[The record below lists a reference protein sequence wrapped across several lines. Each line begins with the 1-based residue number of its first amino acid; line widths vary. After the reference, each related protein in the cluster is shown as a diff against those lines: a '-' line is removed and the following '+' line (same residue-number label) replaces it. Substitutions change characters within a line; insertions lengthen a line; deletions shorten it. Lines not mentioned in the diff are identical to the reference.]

1 MDFVSP
7 EHLFEELPLT
17 KEEASILDE
26 YICDYDFTVV
36 GKQGPEWIFSFL
48 GVVRAELGG
57 EEMILEDYDLL
68 NDIFIRILEWMLEG
82 SDYLKCFEGT
92 ESATISQQD
101 IQVEDY
107 RMNWSKRPL

>member
-68 NDIFIRILEWMLEG
+68 MIFLFVYWNGCLRGPII
-82 SDYLKCFEGT
+82 
-92 ESATISQQD
+92 
-101 IQVEDY
+101 
-107 RMNWSKRPL
+107 

>member
-57 EEMILEDYDLL
+57 
-68 NDIFIRILEWMLEG
+68 
-82 SDYLKCFEGT
+82 
-92 ESATISQQD
+92 
-101 IQVEDY
+101 
-107 RMNWSKRPL
+107 

>member
-36 GKQGPEWIFSFL
+36 GKQGGGCLPVFFFKSGYFL
-48 GVVRAELGG
+48 SWVLFVR
-57 EEMILEDYDLL
+57 
-68 NDIFIRILEWMLEG
+68 
-82 SDYLKCFEGT
+82 S
-92 ESATISQQD
+92 
-101 IQVEDY
+101 
-107 RMNWSKRPL
+107 

>member
-82 SDYLKCFEGT
+82 SDYLKCFEGVKLND
-92 ESATISQQD
+92 A
-101 IQVEDY
+101 
-107 RMNWSKRPL
+107 RMQPRTKPNDRQ

>member
-17 KEEASILDE
+17 KEEAGILDE

-48 GVVRAELGG
+48 GVVRAAVVDSKLFGEVIQRVKVVAGVKPFLVLPVAAFRLAVVAGCIRTDEFVPDAWFSGG
-57 EEMILEDYDLL
+57 S
-68 NDIFIRILEWMLEG
+68 FKQG
-82 SDYLKCFEGT
+82 G
-92 ESATISQQD
+92 
-101 IQVEDY
+101 
-107 RMNWSKRPL
+107 